1 MNNKAMIGLM
11 LAGTLGIAGAD
22 MSSAIAQSTLGG
34 AKTPQNKIGGVAKPA
49 PVIGGA
55 TVHSYSPP
63 APPKPVIGMAKPGSP
78 GPVTPGI
85 SGATGNAMA
94 SGQIS
99 GPPKQTPPV
108 TAPNK
113 GKPVV
118 TAASTPKCAS
128 GTCPPKVPKP

>member
-11 LAGTLGIAGAD
+11 LAGALGMAGAD
-22 MSSAIAQSTLGG
+22 MSSASAQSTLGG

-55 TVHSYSPP
+55 TVHPYSPP
-63 APPKPVIGMAKPGSP
+63 RPAPVIGIAKQGSP

-85 SGATGNAMA
+85 SGATAGNTR
-94 SGQIS
+94 
-99 GPPKQTPPV
+99 PNPPV
-108 TAPNK
+108 NPPNK

-118 TAASTPKCAS
+118 TAVSNLKCAS
-128 GTCPPKVPKP
+128 GACTSKGPKP